1 MWTIIN
7 LNFIS
12 KYRLQNRV
20 EQFGICKKDCPPT
33 IQVLN
38 KEDGKHLRHLV
49 MQNFQAK
56 IIHSSRLQITPTPC
70 LSELHRHKTAGG
82 ALLVGRLGNWH
93 KKEPPHPHPHCQQ
106 QVTVFTD
113 LKPWLVGQLQTQI
126 NYLLQVGQGFESCIF
141 VHCCYWSACVGSFYF
156 LSLNYSTK

>member
-1 MWTIIN
+1 M
-7 LNFIS
+7 
-12 KYRLQNRV
+12 
-20 EQFGICKKDCPPT
+20 EQFGICKKVCPPT

-38 KEDGKHLRHLV
+38 KEDGKHLRTHLV
-49 MQNFQAK
+49 MRNFQAK
-56 IIHSSRLQITPTPC
+56 LMRSSRLQITPTPC

-126 NYLLQVGQGFESCIF
+126 NYLLQVGQDFESCVFMNYCFCPAFIYF
-141 VHCCYWSACVGSFYF
+141 IKLFYQVGMGIMCYC
-156 LSLNYSTK
+156 